1 MLADGWAQEYVGS
14 EACGR
19 CHAKIVAAFGKSG
32 MARSVTVAREH
43 LAKGEGQTVNAALGR
58 TFAVTAREG
67 QLFQKESGAEF
78 ANEYP
83 LAYAIG
89 SGAHGISFAVRRQ
102 DHLFQAPLSWY
113 ARTGTWELSPGYE
126 HADYA
131 FNRPIA
137 EGCIACHSG
146 RPRVAITGSGRFD
159 DPPFAEMAIGCENC
173 HGPGGGHVRGGKI
186 VNPAKLPRVLA
197 DDICRKCHQGGDAR
211 VLLPG
216 KRESDFRPGMALGEV
231 LGIFKAVRTGDSDLL
246 EHHDAMEASRCF
258 QKSGTMG
265 CRTCHNPH
273 AEKVDHNVTC
283 TGCHT
288 PHKTNEGTCVGCHM
302 PKREIGFVA
311 HSALTNHRIV
321 RTASQSAPPAG
332 SSPYLLLNTM
342 RSLEPLTLMQAFG
355 QMMDRFPQFGPLFA
369 GQLEKAPPGD
379 PLVLA
384 TRGRQALR
392 AGQTAE
398 AAALLRQALAKG
410 YQAAATYEDLGE
422 ALAREGKLEEALV
435 VLREGLLIS
444 PFSQTLHKSL
454 ALRQIKLQR
463 FDDARKT
470 LARYVELFPE
480 DDFVR
485 RLLRQVG
492 G

>member
-1 MLADGWAQEYVGS
+1 
-14 EACGR
+14 
-19 CHAKIVAAFGKSG
+19 
-32 MARSVTVAREH
+32 MARSVSEAVAH
-43 LAKGEGQTVNAALGR
+43 LGKGEGQVVNAALGR
-58 TFAVTAREG
+58 TFQVLIRDG
-67 QLFQKESGAEF
+67 KLHQKESGAEF
-78 ANEYP
+78 ANEQA

-113 ARTGTWELSPGYE
+113 ARTGAWELSPGYE

-146 RPRVAITGSGRFD
+146 RPRVSATGSGRYEE
-159 DPPFAEMAIGCENC
+159 PPFAEMAIGCENC
-173 HGPGGGHVRGGKI
+173 HGPGSAHVRGGKI
-186 VNPAKLPRVLA
+186 VNPAKLSRELS

-211 VLLPG
+211 VLLSG
-216 KRESDFRPGMALGEV
+216 KREADFRPGMPLGDV
-231 LGIFKAVRTGDSDLL
+231 LGIFKAARTGDTDLL
-246 EHHDAMEASRCF
+246 EHHDAMEASRCY
-258 QKSGTMG
+258 QKSGSMS

-273 AEKVDHNVTC
+273 AEKVDYNATC
-283 TGCHT
+283 LGCHT
-288 PHKTNEGTCVGCHM
+288 PHKTKEGSCVTCHM
-302 PKREIGFVA
+302 PKREIGFIA

-321 RTASQSAPPAG
+321 RTPDQPLPPEKG
-332 SSPYLLLNTM
+332 VPYRQLNKM
-342 RSLEPLTLMQAFG
+342 RSVGPLTLLQAFG
-355 QMMDRFPQFGPLFA
+355 QMMDRFPQYGPMFLE
-369 GQLEKAPPGD
+369 QLEKAPADD

-392 AGQTAE
+392 AGQAAE
-398 AAALLRQALAKG
+398 AAVVLRQAIAKG
-410 YQAAATYEDLGE
+410 YRAAVTYEDLGE
-422 ALAREGKLEEALV
+422 ALSREGKLEESIV
-435 VLREGLLIS
+435 VIREGLGIA

-454 ALRQIKLQR
+454 ALRYIKLQR
-463 FDDARKT
+463 YEEAKRT

-485 RLLRQVG
+485 KLLLQVG